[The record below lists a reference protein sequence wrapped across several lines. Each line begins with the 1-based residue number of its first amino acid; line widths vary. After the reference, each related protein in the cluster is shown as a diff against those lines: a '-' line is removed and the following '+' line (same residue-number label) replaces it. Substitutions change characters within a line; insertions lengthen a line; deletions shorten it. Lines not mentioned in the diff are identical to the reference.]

1 MAESATIARP
11 YAKAAFE
18 QAQTEGDLRKW
29 AQMLHFLS
37 AVVSDPLMRGVL
49 DNPRIPDQQLLSV
62 VLDICAGQLSETG
75 RNFVTVLSQAGR
87 LALAPEISVL
97 YDARRARA
105 EGTVDVEVI
114 SAYELDDAEKLRI
127 AEIMKRRVGMHIEVT
142 TSTDKSLIGGVII
155 RAGDSV
161 IDASLKGRLNQLK
174 NDFAA

>member
-18 QAQTEGDLRKW
+18 QAQSEGDLRKW

-37 AVVSDPLMRGVL
+37 AVVSDPLMSKVL

-97 YDARRARA
+97 KGPWTWRLFPPTSWMTRRNRA
-105 EGTVDVEVI
+105 
-114 SAYELDDAEKLRI
+114 SPR
-127 AEIMKRRVGMHIEVT
+127 
-142 TSTDKSLIGGVII
+142 S
-155 RAGDSV
+155 
-161 IDASLKGRLNQLK
+161 
-174 NDFAA
+174 